1 MRNHAD
7 RVLTENLIG
16 NARLKDAFLET
27 ERDAKILRRARWFCG
42 VSSLICATMILHHSF
57 DLPALGYVWA
67 FILSI
72 CT

>member
-1 MRNHAD
+1 MHIYAD

-27 ERDAKILRRARWFCG
+27 ERDATLLRRAWWFCG
-42 VSSLICATMILHHSF
+42 VSSLLCLVMILHHTMN
-57 DLPALGYVWA
+57 LPALGYIWA